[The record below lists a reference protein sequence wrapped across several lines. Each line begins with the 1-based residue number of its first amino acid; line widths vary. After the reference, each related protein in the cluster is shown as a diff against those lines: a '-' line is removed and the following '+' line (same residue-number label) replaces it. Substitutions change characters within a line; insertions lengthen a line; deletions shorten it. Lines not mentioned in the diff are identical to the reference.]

1 MEIESEELIMA
12 YIFNDDNSKVTID
25 RMFMRPV
32 FTINIEPGAVGT
44 VQFELWWHTD
54 YDHRPTLL
62 GVSEMYI
69 RGNSDEWLD
78 IKGCEVK
85 LHQVNANNKYWS
97 FDVYCKN
104 SSSQRVALSSNSFVD
119 LSCLR

>member
-1 MEIESEELIMA
+1 MA
-12 YIFNDDNSKVTID
+12 YAFNDDHSKAKID
-25 RMFMRPV
+25 HMFLRPRYTV
-32 FTINIEPGAVGT
+32 NIEPGTVGT
-44 VQFELWWHTD
+44 VQFTLWWQTD
-54 YDHRPTLL
+54 YDHEPTIF

-78 IKGCEVK
+78 IKGYEVK
-85 LHQVNANNKYWS
+85 LYRVNANLTYWS

-104 SSSQRVALSSNSFVD
+104 SNSQRVALSSNSFVK